1 MIFPDLQTL
10 DGYEELIKG
19 VGMNLLEK
27 EDLGDDFAKHMD
39 IYIDILHGAKQD
51 IIAGFGAELYTEA
64 EKGVLAWQK
73 AAKEKWV
80 SRGLW
85 IAKKP

>member
-1 MIFPDLQTL
+1 
-10 DGYEELIKG
+10 
-19 VGMNLLEK
+19 MNLTEK
-27 EDLGDDFAKHMD
+27 IDLGDDFANHMD
-39 IYIDILHGAKQD
+39 IYVSILQKNREK
-51 IIAGFGAELYTEA
+51 IVSGFGEELYVEA

-73 AAKEKWV
+73 AAHNKWV

>member
-1 MIFPDLQTL
+1 
-10 DGYEELIKG
+10 
-19 VGMNLLEK
+19 MNVLEK

-39 IYIDILHGAKQD
+39 IYVGILQGAKQD
-51 IIAGFGAELYTEA
+51 IIAGFGADLYTEA

-73 AAKEKWV
+73 AVKEKWV